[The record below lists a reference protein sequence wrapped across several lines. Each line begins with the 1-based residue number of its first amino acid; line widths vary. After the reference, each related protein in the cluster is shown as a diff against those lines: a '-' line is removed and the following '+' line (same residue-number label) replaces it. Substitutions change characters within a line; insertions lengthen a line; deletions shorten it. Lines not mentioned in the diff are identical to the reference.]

1 MQPVLQIRVMSKR
14 EKLRRLL
21 YIVQWFSFFS
31 FVLLISVFSVTGWML
46 EVPAGAE
53 ASAGTGFIGTYG
65 MRPVLLMLF
74 LAACAFDAVCLI
86 FSRFA
91 RTFRYP
97 VKVNS
102 RNVEVQYLLSKM
114 MLTLMQ
120 VIGTLY
126 CTFLMI
132 QIYNM
137 QMRLHSAAFAAV
149 SLAAAGLA
157 GTDIGIYL
165 YLAKKNG

>member
-1 MQPVLQIRVMSKR
+1 MSKR

-21 YIVQWFSFFS
+21 YIVQWLSFFS
-31 FVLLISVFSVTGWML
+31 FVLLIAVFSMTGWIM
-46 EVPAGAE
+46 EVPEGAE
-53 ASAGTGFIGTYG
+53 ESAGNGFIGTYG

-74 LAACAFDAVCLI
+74 LAACTFDAVCLI
-86 FSRFA
+86 FARFA

-97 VKVNS
+97 VHVTS

-120 VIGTLY
+120 IIGTLY
-126 CTFLMI
+126 CTFLMV

-137 QMRLHSAAFAAV
+137 QMRLHSQAFAAV
-149 SLAAAGLA
+149 SLAAVALA
-157 GTDIGIYL
+157 GADIAGYL
-165 YLAKKNG
+165 YLARKNG